1 MTSDL
6 PKLER
11 LQNIKFNDIRLL
23 KEAMTHK
30 SFAAEHRIPYNNQRL
45 ELLGDAVVQIIL
57 TRYLYERYPKLQEGT
72 LTKIRS
78 AIVNQDSLATF
89 ARSIELGKY
98 LMLGKGEIEL
108 NGNDRDSTISDA
120 FEALLGAIYLDQ
132 GLQRAEEFILTLLH
146 KHFPDP
152 MEALEILNPKGALQE
167 FTQKIGAKVPQYQV
181 ISISGPDHAPQYQV
195 EISILNE
202 PLATAVGSSR
212 KQAEN
217 KAAEMVLNMLK
228 KSDDSIPVV
237 LKNKIEQAEQ

>member
-1 MTSDL
+1 ML
-6 PKLER
+6 
-11 LQNIKFNDIRLL
+11 N
-23 KEAMTHK
+23 
-30 SFAAEHRIPYNNQRL
+30 
-45 ELLGDAVVQIIL
+45 
-57 TRYLYERYPKLQEGT
+57 
-72 LTKIRS
+72 TK
-78 AIVNQDSLATF
+78 
-89 ARSIELGKY
+89 
-98 LMLGKGEIEL
+98 
-108 NGNDRDSTISDA
+108 
-120 FEALLGAIYLDQ
+120 
-132 GLQRAEEFILTLLH
+132 FILTLLH

-152 MEALEILNPKGALQE
+152 VEALEILNPKGALQE